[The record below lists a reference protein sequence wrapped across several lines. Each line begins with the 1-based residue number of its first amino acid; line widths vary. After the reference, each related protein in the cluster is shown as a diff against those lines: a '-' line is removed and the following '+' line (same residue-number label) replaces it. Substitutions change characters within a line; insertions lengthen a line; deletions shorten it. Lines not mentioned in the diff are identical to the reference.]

1 MCNRSYILFINILSE
16 IQNIST
22 YNAEA
27 FGATSDFFHVQAN
40 PLIELLSLSNTQK
53 ATVSTFKA
61 QHFLGN

>member
-1 MCNRSYILFINILSE
+1 MLKHLGQHLI
-16 IQNIST
+16 
-22 YNAEA
+22 
-27 FGATSDFFHVQAN
+27 FFHVQAN